1 MKRSSSLAFF
11 GPPKKQLNGRVSP
24 MKHSPMSAL
33 VKNKVPRN
41 DNKSELDKQIQAAKN
56 KISNL

>member
-33 VKNKVPRN
+33 VKNKILRN
-41 DNKSELDKQIQAAKN
+41 DNKSELDK
-56 KISNL
+56 